1 MIVTSLPHHK
11 LIAFGVAKELL
22 LAVIAANIKDAEL
35 KDQATRA
42 AKSCALNTAEGAGR
56 VSPRDK
62 ARVFAIARGE
72 AAEAAAAVEIA
83 AALGAT
89 SVAAERSVN
98 AIATR
103 LCAMLTALCR

>member
-1 MIVTSLPHHK
+1 MNQISLPYQN
-11 LIAFGVAKELL
+11 LVAFQVAKQLVQ
-22 LAVIAANIKDAEL
+22 AVVAADIKDAEL

-42 AKSCALNTAEGAGR
+42 VKSAALNTAEGAGR
-56 VSPRDK
+56 QSPRDK

-89 SVAAERSVN
+89 GQQAELAVR
-98 AIATR
+98 AIAAR
-103 LCAMLTALCR
+103 LCAMLYALSK

>member
-1 MIVTSLPHHK
+1 MIQSSLPHHK
-11 LIAFGVAKELL
+11 LIAFGIAKELL
-22 LAVIAANIKDAEL
+22 LAVVAANIKDAEL

-42 AKSCALNTAEGAGR
+42 AKSCALNMAEAAGR
-56 VSPRDK
+56 SSPKDK

-83 AALGAT
+83 AAVGAT
-89 SVAAERSVN
+89 SEVAERAVN
-98 AIATR
+98 AIASR

>member
-1 MIVTSLPHHK
+1 MNQSSLPHHK
-11 LIAFGVAKELL
+11 LIAFQVAKELL
-22 LAVIAANIKDAEL
+22 IAVVAADIKDAEI

-42 AKSCALNTAEGAGR
+42 AKGAALNTAEAAGR
-56 VSPRDK
+56 ASPKDK

-89 SVAAERSVN
+89 AESSVLAVN
-98 AIATR
+98 ALSSR
-103 LCAMLTALCR
+103 LCSMLTALCR